1 MDNTI
6 YKNRR
11 NSLKESLPENSVL
24 LIPGADMQY
33 RNADSAYAFRQ
44 DSNFYYF
51 SGFCEPTSLIAIV
64 NNKDGISTIIF
75 VPPKDKLR
83 EIWDGYRAGPIGA
96 VDDFLFDKAYDNT
109 QIDTVMPDIL
119 NGSNQVLYAIG
130 KKSGF
135 DQKVIDW
142 TTRAGSKDRHSK
154 SINIID
160 ASSLLGN
167 ARLIKD
173 DHEISL
179 MRKACDI
186 SAEAHIEAMK
196 SVKSIDSE
204 QHIESLYCNEFS
216 KRGGRFQAYTPIV
229 AGGENACTL
238 HYVENNQNLKKS
250 DLLLVDAG
258 CEYEM
263 YASDITRT
271 FPVSGKFSDEQLKIY
286 EIVLE
291 AMNAAIDQV
300 KPGNDIMQ
308 PQEISERVITEGLI
322 RIGLLEGDPEEL
334 HKSGAFKEFYMHK
347 IGHWLGLDVHDA
359 GDYMEGDE
367 YMKFKP
373 GMITTIEPGIYI
385 SPSKTIPKEFWGIG
399 IRIEDDVAVG
409 EKNPQIL
416 SINTPKRSV
425 YAHIQFSHFL

>member
-11 NSLKESLPENSVL
+11 NNLEKSLPKDSVL
-24 LIPGADMQY
+24 LIPGADTQF

-44 DSNFYYF
+44 DSSFYYF
-51 SGFCEPTSLIAIV
+51 SGFCEPSSLIAIV
-64 NNKDGISTIIF
+64 NNKDGISSIAF
-75 VPPKDKLR
+75 VQPKDKLK
-83 EIWDGYRAGPIGA
+83 EIWDGNRAGPIGA
-96 VDDFLFDKAYDNT
+96 VDQFLFDKAYDNT
-109 QIDTVMPDIL
+109 QIDTIMPDIL
-119 NGSNQVLYAIG
+119 NGSSQVLYPIG

-142 TTRAGSKDRHSK
+142 TTEASSKDRHSK

-160 ASSLLGN
+160 ASSLIGN

-173 DHEISL
+173 EHEIKL
-179 MRKACDI
+179 IRKACDI

-196 SVKSIDSE
+196 SVKNIDSE
-204 QHIESLYCNEFS
+204 EEMEGMYIHEFS

-229 AGGENACTL
+229 AGGENACIL
-238 HYVENNQNLKKS
+238 HYVENNQKLQKS

-271 FPVSGKFSDEQLKIY
+271 FPISGKFSEEQLKIY

-291 AMNAAIDQV
+291 AMNTAIDNV
-300 KPGNDIMQ
+300 KPGNDVMK
-308 PQEISERVITEGLI
+308 PQEISEKVITKGLVKL
-322 RIGLLEGDPEEL
+322 GLLDGDPDEL
-334 HKSGAFKEFYMHK
+334 HKKGAFKDFYMHK

-359 GDYMEGDE
+359 GDYMEDE
-367 YMKFKP
+367 EFMKFKP
-373 GMITTIEPGIYI
+373 GMVTTIEPGIYI
-385 SPSKTIPKEFWGIG
+385 SSSMNVDDKWKGIG
-399 IRIEDDVAVG
+399 VRIEDD
-409 EKNPQIL
+409 IL
-416 SINTPKRSV
+416 VTKDGNENLTSKVPSDPSEIESLM
-425 YAHIQFSHFL
+425 S

>member
-142 TTRAGSKDRHSK
+142 TTQAGSKDRHSK

-385 SPSKTIPKEFWGIG
+385 SSSMDVDEKWKGIG
-399 IRIEDDVAVG
+399 VRIEDD
-409 EKNPQIL
+409 IL
-416 SINTPKRSV
+416 VTKDGNENLTSKVPSDPKEIESLM
-425 YAHIQFSHFL
+425 S